1 MADDGKQPWQIES
14 MQALLSMARALEQE
28 AIAGYTALAERMRRE
43 HRLDLAAVFETLCAE
58 EQGHLGNVDRWIEQ
72 SAVAIPAMVRPQQA
86 MFDDEGASL
95 VAPELLSSYR
105 AFSMAVRNE
114 ERAFVFWTYVAAH
127 APSDEIREAAEQM
140 AREELGHVATLRR
153 ERRRAFHNLRHA
165 DGIPARPGLAQ
176 LELRLAD
183 QLEAKANEVT
193 RDEAERLRM
202 LAVASRARS
211 GNILAKPYGRTSVL
225 DNASQG
231 ADTRLVPLC
240 ELILDAYLDLA
251 EHERNEDMRAKAQFS
266 AGALIECLVFIR
278 E

>member
-1 MADDGKQPWQIES
+1 MTDSGKQSWQIDS
-14 MQALLSMARALEQE
+14 MQELLSMARALEQE
-28 AIAGYTALAERMRRE
+28 AVAGYVALAERMRKEGRPE
-43 HRLDLAAVFETLCAE
+43 LAAVFETLRAE
-58 EQGHLGNVDRWIEQ
+58 EQGHLGNVDRWIER
-72 SAVAIPAMVRPQQA
+72 SAVAVPATVRPEQA

-95 VAPELLSSYR
+95 VAPDLLSSYR

-127 APSDEIREAAEQM
+127 APSNEIREAAEQM

-153 ERRRAFHNLRHA
+153 ERRRAFHNLRRTQ
-165 DGIPARPGLAQ
+165 GNPARAGLAE

-183 QLEAKANEVT
+183 HLEAKASRVAS
-193 RDEAERLRM
+193 DEAEPLRTF
-202 LAVASRARS
+202 AAASRARS
-211 GNILAKPYGRTSVL
+211 GEVLVEPYGRTSVL
-225 DNASQG
+225 DNAAEG
-231 ADTRLVPLC
+231 ADARLVPTC

-251 EHERNEDMRAKAQFS
+251 EHERDEDMRAKAQFS